1 MDPIVWQMFLRFVDF
16 WETHNPTLIETEVHL
31 FSDELKIAGT
41 CDCICEIDGELWVI
55 DFKTSNHL
63 HTTYELQSAAY
74 AQMYK
79 ECFGQTADRIG
90 ILWLKSKSRGIDR
103 TGFKIKGKK
112 DYKLLSLQMENL
124 FRGIESANPND
135 LIIFSDEDE
144 IPNPKIIANYDFEK
158 YKYGIFL
165 QNMYYYKLNIMN
177 IDEGNNNWPGPRICL
192 KKNLKSFFKLR
203 LLKVK
208 NINYPF
214 WRIDKEKSIQL
225 IKTGGW
231 HFTYL
236 MKPKE
241 IAKKIED
248 MAHTE
253 FNKPEFKDISFIE
266 NNIKKLN
273 DPFNRNLKLK
283 KVEIDD
289 SYPVYIQKNKNFFNE
304 WILE

>member
-1 MDPIVWQMFLRFVDF
+1 MKNKIYDCITFYQANALFQLRFEILKDFVDYF
-16 WETHNPTLIETEVHL
+16 VVCEANKTHTGLKKEFNFNP
-31 FSDELKIAGT
+31 KIPN
-41 CDCICEIDGELWVI
+41 E
-55 DFKTSNHL
+55 
-63 HTTYELQSAAY
+63 
-74 AQMYK
+74 YK
-79 ECFGQTADRIG
+79 NKIIYIKVTNLPNI
-90 ILWLKSKSRGIDR
+90 
-103 TGFKIKGKK
+103 KIKGKK

-135 LIIFSDEDE
+135 LIMFSDEDE
-144 IPNPKIIANYDFEK
+144 IPNPEIILSYNFDK

-192 KKNLKSFFKLR
+192 RKNLKSFFKLR

-225 IKTGGW
+225 IKSGGW

-266 NNIKKLN
+266 NNIKNLN

-283 KVEIDD
+283 KVEIDE
-289 SYPVYIQKNKNFFNE
+289 SYPAYIQNNKDFFNE
-304 WILE
+304 WILK

>member
-1 MDPIVWQMFLRFVDF
+1 MKNKIYDCITFYQANALFQLRFEILKDFVDYF
-16 WETHNPTLIETEVHL
+16 VVCEANKTHTGLSKEFNFNP
-31 FSDELKIAGT
+31 KIPN
-41 CDCICEIDGELWVI
+41 E
-55 DFKTSNHL
+55 
-63 HTTYELQSAAY
+63 
-74 AQMYK
+74 YK
-79 ECFGQTADRIG
+79 NKIIYIKVTNLPNI
-90 ILWLKSKSRGIDR
+90 
-103 TGFKIKGKK
+103 KIKGKK

-135 LIIFSDEDE
+135 LIMFSDEDE
-144 IPNPKIIANYDFEK
+144 IPNPEIILNYNFDK
-158 YKYGIFL
+158 YKYGIFF

-192 KKNLKSFFKLR
+192 RKNLKSFFKLR

-208 NINYPF
+208 NVNYPF

-225 IKTGGW
+225 IKSGGW

-266 NNIKKLN
+266 NNIKNLK

-283 KVEIDD
+283 KVEIDE
-289 SYPVYIQKNKNFFNE
+289 SYPAYIQNNKDFFNE

>member
-1 MDPIVWQMFLRFVDF
+1 MKNKIYDCITFYQANALFQLRFEILKDFVDYF
-16 WETHNPTLIETEVHL
+16 VVCEANKTHTGLSKEFNFNP
-31 FSDELKIAGT
+31 KIPN
-41 CDCICEIDGELWVI
+41 E
-55 DFKTSNHL
+55 
-63 HTTYELQSAAY
+63 
-74 AQMYK
+74 YK
-79 ECFGQTADRIG
+79 NKIIYIKVTNLPNI
-90 ILWLKSKSRGIDR
+90 
-103 TGFKIKGKK
+103 KIKGKK

-135 LIIFSDEDE
+135 LIMFSDEDE
-144 IPNPKIIANYDFEK
+144 IPNPEIILNYNFDK

-192 KKNLKSFFKLR
+192 RKNLKSFFKLR

-208 NINYPF
+208 NVNYPF

-225 IKTGGW
+225 IKSGGW

-266 NNIKKLN
+266 NNIKNLK

-283 KVEIDD
+283 KVEIDE
-289 SYPVYIQKNKNFFNE
+289 SYPAYIQNNKDFFNE

>member
-1 MDPIVWQMFLRFVDF
+1 MKNKIYDCITFYQANALFQLRFEILKDFVDYF
-16 WETHNPTLIETEVHL
+16 VVCEANKTHTGLSKEFNFNP
-31 FSDELKIAGT
+31 KIPNEYRNKIIYIKVT
-41 CDCICEIDGELWVI
+41 NLPNI
-55 DFKTSNHL
+55 
-63 HTTYELQSAAY
+63 
-74 AQMYK
+74 
-79 ECFGQTADRIG
+79 
-90 ILWLKSKSRGIDR
+90 
-103 TGFKIKGKK
+103 KIKGKK

-135 LIIFSDEDE
+135 LIMFSDEDE
-144 IPNPKIIANYDFEK
+144 IPNPEIILNYNFDK
-158 YKYGIFL
+158 YKYGIFF

-192 KKNLKSFFKLR
+192 RKNLKSFFKLR

-208 NINYPF
+208 NVNYPF

-225 IKTGGW
+225 IKSGGW

-266 NNIKKLN
+266 NNIKNLK

-283 KVEIDD
+283 KVEIDE
-289 SYPVYIQKNKNFFNE
+289 SYPAYIQNNKDFFNE